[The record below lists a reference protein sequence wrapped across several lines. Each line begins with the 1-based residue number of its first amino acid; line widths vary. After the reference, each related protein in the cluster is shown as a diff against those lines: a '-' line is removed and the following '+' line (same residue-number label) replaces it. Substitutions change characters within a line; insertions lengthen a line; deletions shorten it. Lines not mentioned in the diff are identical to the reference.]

1 MTSRKGI
8 KIKREDF
15 KSLKD
20 EIKNIKRN
28 INREIHSVRVFL
40 NEKEDYAWRANKKQ
54 IFEKS
59 SQEEKYNLNEIL
71 KYHELN
77 KDKYIQGFTSK
88 YFRKLTDLLS
98 KNKYKKYSKE
108 RLELYNSRINKS
120 QKIYIEKNDKD
131 SNIKSSLNKKIKNPF
146 ITSLYSYNIKNYNYK
161 NENKIIKN
169 NLLYNNYI
177 KSQKSFFSNSISS
190 FSNRV
195 YDKKIAKNKNKSNDF
210 SEWRKQLYKSNK
222 KNKNK
227 FFSKYMSYKNMMEK
241 TIKNGNEL
249 ENNFSFSYY
258 NKNKINS
265 SKNNIIDGREE
276 FFNDLDKDKYHNF
289 LRSQYQFFDDY
300 YIAKNTMA
308 FELKTKRR
316 RNMFNSSQNN
326 IFLEK
331 SIKDASKTDFFNK
344 IKRQIERENS
354 PIVKISNNNKRINKN
369 KDRVMPSLSAR
380 FLKTMKFNKDCNLIY
395 EKYKK
400 TII

>member
-169 NLLYNNYI
+169 NLLSNNYI
-177 KSQKSFFSNSISS
+177 KNQKAFFSSSISS

-195 YDKKIAKNKNKSNDF
+195 YDKKIAKNKSKSNDF

-265 SKNNIIDGREE
+265 SKNNMIDGREE

-354 PIVKISNNNKRINKN
+354 PIVKISNNNIRFNKN
-369 KDRVMPSLSAR
+369 KDRCIPSLSAR

-395 EKYKK
+395 EKFKK

>member
-28 INREIHSVRVFL
+28 INKEIHSVRVFL

-169 NLLYNNYI
+169 NLL
-177 KSQKSFFSNSISS
+177 
-190 FSNRV
+190 
-195 YDKKIAKNKNKSNDF
+195 
-210 SEWRKQLYKSNK
+210 
-222 KNKNK
+222 
-227 FFSKYMSYKNMMEK
+227 
-241 TIKNGNEL
+241 
-249 ENNFSFSYY
+249 
-258 NKNKINS
+258 
-265 SKNNIIDGREE
+265 
-276 FFNDLDKDKYHNF
+276 
-289 LRSQYQFFDDY
+289 
-300 YIAKNTMA
+300 
-308 FELKTKRR
+308 
-316 RNMFNSSQNN
+316 
-326 IFLEK
+326 
-331 SIKDASKTDFFNK
+331 
-344 IKRQIERENS
+344 
-354 PIVKISNNNKRINKN
+354 SNN
-369 KDRVMPSLSAR
+369 
-380 FLKTMKFNKDCNLIY
+380 
-395 EKYKK
+395 
-400 TII
+400 